1 MKNQIT
7 INNSF
12 FKIDLIALTK
22 KFYCY
27 IQNSTRNRR
36 KLKAITSN
44 YGQFNS
50 NGKLSDI
57 IEKYRNKS
65 GDSDPEKRFYFDS
78 KRINPNLTLKENGIM
93 NNSNIFVI
101 KPHVEYAS

>member
-1 MKNQIT
+1 MKNQIM

-36 KLKAITSN
+36 KWKAITSN

-65 GDSDPEKRFYFDS
+65 NERKTARKFIF
-78 KRINPNLTLKENGIM
+78 NGIAL
-93 NNSNIFVI
+93 NLSLTVSGARLRENSIIYVI
-101 KPHVEYAS
+101 DTAG